1 MIKILLGLFAIS
13 YLSLVFVLRTFLIWK
28 KTKKFPITYGRSD
41 SAHDYIGRI
50 VKILILFSILS
61 AISYIFSE
69 ENLYNLFIPFHRLEN
84 YSIQIIGLILAF
96 LSMIWT
102 IIAQSQMKDSWRIG
116 IDDKTKTQIVKIGLF
131 KHFRHPIYMGV
142 SLSAFSLF
150 IIMPNVLTLV
160 ISLLTY
166 IALSIQVRLEE
177 EYLIKIHG
185 EEYLHYLKKTTRWFF

>member
-13 YLSLVFVLRTFLIWK
+13 YFSFVFILRTILIWK
-28 KTKKFPITYGRSD
+28 QTKKFPITYGSSD
-41 SAHDYIGRI
+41 TAHDYIGRI
-50 VKILILFSILS
+50 VKILILLS
-61 AISYIFSE
+61 ALSVFFYIF
-69 ENLYNLFIPFHRLEN
+69 LDRFYNYLLPIHQLEN
-84 YSIQIIGLILAF
+84 DNLQIVGLILAF
-96 LSMIWT
+96 SSMIWT
-102 IIAQSQMKDSWRIG
+102 ITAQSQMKDSWRIG
-116 IDDKTKTQIVKIGLF
+116 IDDKTKTQIIKEGLF

-150 IIMPNVLTLV
+150 IIMPNVLFLV

-166 IALSIQVRLEE
+166 IALAIQVRLEE